1 MNEQNATIETV
12 ELRALIEGQH
22 MWISPQLCHRPET
35 TSAPRAT
42 SISMAAVLGS
52 TLLSVVGAEHLH
64 YHAADRSRSLSPV
77 NGGP

>member
-1 MNEQNATIETV
+1 MNEQNATTQTV
-12 ELRALIEGQH
+12 ELCALIEGQH
-22 MWISPQLCHRPET
+22 TWISPKLCHRPVT

-52 TLLSVVGAEHLH
+52 TLLSVMGVEHSY
-64 YHAADRSRSLSPV
+64 YHAADRSRSLSRV